1 MRRIEQTMLRLTAI
15 LLLVSF
21 CVAGISQFPG
31 SAEGRTTLPGSGPV
45 LVADGPTP
53 RPPDPPVPFVFQI
66 AS

>member
-15 LLLVSF
+15 LLLASF

-31 SAEGRTTLPGSGPV
+31 SAAGRTTPPGSGPV
-45 LVADGPTP
+45 LLADGPTP
-53 RPPDPPVPFVFQI
+53 RPPDPPVPFIFHI